1 MRTANGFFKIVSF
14 IQLNILLG
22 IIQVLLNIGCQHIP
36 GNSSS
41 DSKEIRRNGQLF
53 YISSV
58 LGNKSAYSWDLPAS
72 FPTPSVPAEN
82 PMSNEKVTL
91 GRFLFYDKNLSQNQ
105 TQSCATCHLQEF
117 AFTDRKPFGVGST
130 NEVHPRNSQ
139 NLANVA
145 YNSRLTW
152 SNNKMTSLEIQAR
165 GPMFGI
171 SPIELG
177 LTNDTYLDRL
187 KSDSRYKTLFSNA
200 FGGGTENI
208 TEQNVRFAL
217 SSFQRTLISGKSKVD
232 KYLNYGDK
240 SALSASEIRGL
251 SVFNGETA
259 ECFHCHGGFNYTNT
273 VNHTGIVSGE
283 VSYMSNGIISDATYA
298 SLPSNK
304 KGLYDVTLLTT
315 DIGRFKTPS
324 LRNIALTYPY
334 MHDGS
339 FSCTTANTN
348 DTENCSTEA
357 LGKVID
363 HYMSGGQSHQNKD
376 GQIRAFT
383 LTPQEK
389 TDLINFL
396 KALTDEEFISNTKF
410 SDPFK

>member
-1 MRTANGFFKIVSF
+1 MRTINRYFQIVSF
-14 IQLNILLG
+14 IRLNILLG
-22 IIQVLLNIGCQHIP
+22 IMQVLLSTGCQHIP
-36 GNSSS
+36 GKSNS
-41 DSKEIRRNGQLF
+41 DSNEIRRNGQLF
-53 YISSV
+53 YLSSIM
-58 LGNKSAYSWDLPAS
+58 GSKSAYNWDLPAS
-72 FPTPSVPAEN
+72 FPTPRVPSEN

-105 TQSCATCHLQEF
+105 TQSCASCHLQEF
-117 AFTDRKPFGVGST
+117 AFTDRKTFGVGST
-130 NEVHPRNSQ
+130 GEIHPRNAQ

-145 YNSRLTW
+145 YNTRLTW
-152 SNNKMTSLEIQAR
+152 SNNKMTSLEVQAR
-165 GPMFGI
+165 GPMFGT

-187 KSDSRYKTLFSNA
+187 KSDSRYRTLFSNA
-200 FGGGTENI
+200 FGGGTESI
-208 TEQNVRFAL
+208 TEQNIRFAL
-217 SSFQRTLISGKSKVD
+217 SSFQRILISGKSKVD

-240 SALSASEIRGL
+240 SALSASEIRGI

-273 VNHTGIVSGE
+273 VNHTGIVFEE

-315 DIGRFKTPS
+315 DIGRFKAPS

-339 FSCTTANTN
+339 ITCTTASPN
-348 DTENCSTEA
+348 DTDACSTEA

-363 HYMSGGQSHQNKD
+363 HYASGGQSHQNKD
-376 GQIRAFT
+376 AQIRAFS
-383 LTPQEK
+383 LTPQER

-396 KALTDEEFISNTKF
+396 KALTDDDFISNSKF

>member
-1 MRTANGFFKIVSF
+1 MIRLLIFSFILFLGCNLSFANKSGNDKQKQFLNLAIVSSLNLRTA
-14 IQLNILLG
+14 
-22 IIQVLLNIGCQHIP
+22 
-36 GNSSS
+36 
-41 DSKEIRRNGQLF
+41 
-53 YISSV
+53 
-58 LGNKSAYSWDLPAS
+58 SAYNWDLPNG
-72 FPTPSVPAEN
+72 FPLPKVPSEN
-82 PMSNEKVTL
+82 PMSSEKVAL

-105 TQSCATCHLQEF
+105 TQSCASCHLQEF
-117 AFTDRKPFGVGST
+117 AFTDRKTFGVGST
-130 NEVHPRNSQ
+130 GEVHPRNSQ

-145 YNSRLTW
+145 YNTRLTW
-152 SNNKMTSLEIQAR
+152 SNNKMTSLEVQAR
-165 GPMFGI
+165 GPMFGTT
-171 SPIELG
+171 PIELG
-177 LTNDTYLDRL
+177 LSNDTYLDRL
-187 KSDSRYKTLFSNA
+187 KSDSRYKTLFSSA

-217 SSFQRTLISGKSKVD
+217 SSFQRSMISGKSKVD

-240 SALSASEIRGL
+240 SALSASAIRGL
-251 SVFNGETA
+251 SIYNGETA
-259 ECFHCHGGFNYTNT
+259 ECFHCHGGINYTNSITHSGT
-273 VNHTGIVSGE
+273 VFEE

-315 DIGRFKTPS
+315 DIGKFKPPS

-339 FSCTTANTN
+339 FTCTSASPN
-348 DTENCSTEA
+348 DTDACSTEA

-363 HYMSGGQSHQNKD
+363 HYASGGLSHQNKD
-376 GQIRAFT
+376 AQIRAFT
-383 LTPQEK
+383 LTPQER

-396 KALTDEEFISNTKF
+396 KALTDDEFISNSKF